1 MGDPKAYRTERE
13 WVGSG
18 ITATVP
24 ASKPFPKEKV
34 NHPDHYGGSENPYEA
49 IKIIE
54 AWDLNFHLGN
64 VIKYVSRAGKKNKDT
79 IEDLK
84 KARWYIDRH
93 IQNLE
98 QE

>member
-1 MGDPKAYRTERE
+1 VTNPDAYRTQRE
-13 WVGSG
+13 WIS
-18 ITATVP
+18 ATVP
-24 ASKPFPKEKV
+24 APKDFPKESV
-34 NHPDHYGGSENPYEA
+34 DHPDHYGGVENPYEA

-64 VIKYVSRAGKKNKDT
+64 VVKYVSRAGKKNKDT

-98 QE
+98 KK